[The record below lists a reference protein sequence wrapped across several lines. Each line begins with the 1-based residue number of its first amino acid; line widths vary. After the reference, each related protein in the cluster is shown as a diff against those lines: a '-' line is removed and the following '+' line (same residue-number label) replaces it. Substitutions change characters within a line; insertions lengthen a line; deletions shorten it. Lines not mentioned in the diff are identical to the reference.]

1 VSVRAA
7 GLLLILPA
15 LVLDTPAA
23 EASLAQAWP
32 PFLLIAGLL
41 TVGLIA
47 DYDGLFD
54 AAAARLHALPG
65 SPVRLLAS
73 CLALVALV
81 TAILNLDTAAVFLT
95 PVLVRTAQRRGV
107 PVDAFLY
114 GAVFMANASSLFLP
128 GSNLT
133 NLLVLSGG
141 HVSGGRF
148 LLSMLPS
155 ALGAACVTAAGLILL
170 HGRALRARPGSPG
183 RSAPRR
189 RGNFAQD
196 SRRSAPR
203 RRGNFAPGSR
213 QIPELRGRVGLAA
226 TLAAAILIL
235 ALRNAALAVL
245 AVGVLALAWRSLRGQ
260 LPLRHSLASLG
271 LAALASLFGLAVALG
286 TLARASTLPASLLHG
301 AGTTATALIAALA
314 SILINNL
321 PAAVVLSAPAH
332 VHLDALL
339 LGLDIGPNLA
349 VTGSLAVLLWWRAA
363 RASGCEPSVRA
374 YTLQGLALA
383 PPALLAAIALAH
395 L

>member
-1 VSVRAA
+1 MSVRAA

-15 LVLDTPAA
+15 LVFDTPAT

-32 PFLLIAGLL
+32 PFVLIAGLL
-41 TVGLIA
+41 AVGLIA

-54 AAAARLHALPG
+54 AAAARLDALPG
-65 SPVRLLAS
+65 SPVRLLAC

-95 PVLVRTAQRRGV
+95 PVLVRAAQRRRV

-133 NLLVLSGG
+133 NLLVLSGR

-155 ALGAACVTAAGLILL
+155 ALGATCVTAAGLILL
-170 HGRALRARPGSPG
+170 HGRALRARSGGAG
-183 RSAPRR
+183 RPTPRR
-189 RGNFAQD
+189 RRKF
-196 SRRSAPR
+196 APR
-203 RRGNFAPGSR
+203 CRRG
-213 QIPELRGRVGLAA
+213 PELPGRVGLAA

-301 AGTTATALIAALA
+301 AGTTATTLIAALA

-332 VHLDALL
+332 VHPDALL

-383 PPALLAAIALAH
+383 PLALLAAIALAH